1 MTPRHPPPQAAAG
14 YMIHI
19 DHLMPTLSWL
29 SWFSYMR
36 FSFSAALL
44 VELKSTGQAYNQH
57 DLAKRALSGPDHAD
71 WLKMVLMFLPEQVDG
86 EEIARNYSYWPGT
99 TLGGIGERS
108 ARARARPPPP
118 IRSP

>member
-1 MTPRHPPPQAAAG
+1 M
-14 YMIHI
+14 
-19 DHLMPTLSWL
+19 
-29 SWFSYMR
+29 
-36 FSFSAALL
+36 SAKTAD
-44 VELKSTGQAYNQH
+44 G

-108 ARARARPPPP
+108 ARARARPPRSAAHP
-118 IRSP
+118 IASYSREQPLTLA